1 MMKENTVII
10 GCSGCNTKNR
20 IPRDRLGDRPKCGK
34 CGNYLMIEGYSDSP
48 ADITDR
54 SFEKEVL
61 SFPGPVLVDC
71 WAPWCGP
78 CHMVAPILNELAS
91 EYAGRLKIA
100 KLNVDENPE
109 TASRYDT
116 RSIPTMLI
124 FKGGK
129 LVERIVGALPKE
141 KIERYILSVIT

>member
-1 MMKENTVII
+1 MFK
-10 GCSGCNTKNR
+10 
-20 IPRDRLGDRPKCGK
+20 
-34 CGNYLMIEGYSDSP
+34 GYSGRP
-48 ADITDR
+48 VDITDR

-61 SFPGPVLVDC
+61 SFPAPVLVDC

-78 CHMVAPILNELAS
+78 CRMVAPILDELAS

-124 FKGGK
+124 FKGGT

-141 KIERYILSVIT
+141 KIEQYILSVIT

>member
-1 MMKENTVII
+1 MKEEAII
-10 GCSGCNTKNR
+10 IQCPGCGAKNR
-20 IPRDRLGDRPKCGK
+20 IPRDRLGDKPKCGK
-34 CGNYLMIEGYSDSP
+34 CGNYLMIEGYSGSP
-48 ADITDR
+48 VDITDG

-61 SFPGPVLVDC
+61 SFPAPVLVDC

-78 CHMVAPILNELAS
+78 CRMVAPILDELAS
-91 EYAGRLKIA
+91 DYAGRLKIA

-141 KIERYILSVIT
+141 RIEQYILSVIK

>member
-1 MMKENTVII
+1 
-10 GCSGCNTKNR
+10 
-20 IPRDRLGDRPKCGK
+20 
-34 CGNYLMIEGYSDSP
+34 MIESYSDSP

-141 KIERYILSVIT
+141 RIEQYILSVIT

>member
-1 MMKENTVII
+1 MQEKSII
-10 GCSGCNTKNR
+10 IVCSECSTKNR
-20 IPRDRLGDRPKCGK
+20 IPGNRLADRPKCGK
-34 CGNYLMIEGYSDSP
+34 CGAYLAFYGYSGNP
-48 ADITDR
+48 VDITDR
-54 SFEKEVL
+54 SFEEEVL

-78 CHMVAPILNELAS
+78 CHMVAPILNDLAS
-91 EYAGRLKIA
+91 EYVGRLKIA

-129 LVERIVGALPKE
+129 LVERIVGALPK
-141 KIERYILSVIT
+141 KRIEQYILSVIK

>member
-1 MMKENTVII
+1 MMEEETVII
-10 GCSGCNTKNR
+10 GCSLCKTRNR

-34 CGNYLMIEGYSDSP
+34 CGTYLTIEGYSRAP
-48 ADITDR
+48 VDITDR
-54 SFEKEVL
+54 SFESEVL

-78 CHMVAPILNELAS
+78 CHMVAPILEELAYD
-91 EYAGRLKIA
+91 YAGRLKIA
-100 KLNVDENPE
+100 KLNVDENPK

-124 FKGGK
+124 FNNGE
-129 LVERIVGALPKE
+129 LVERIVGALPRE
-141 KIERYILSVIT
+141 RIEQYILSVIT

>member
-1 MMKENTVII
+1 MMKENSVII
-10 GCSGCNTKNR
+10 DCSGCGTKNR

-34 CGNYLMIEGYSDSP
+34 CGTSLVTEGYFDSP
-48 ADITDR
+48 VNITDR

-61 SFPGPVLVDC
+61 SSPGPVLVDC

-78 CHMVAPILNELAS
+78 CLMVAPILEELAS
-91 EYAGRLKIA
+91 KYAGRFKIA
-100 KLNVDENPE
+100 KLNVDENPV

-124 FKGGK
+124 FKGGN
-129 LVERIVGALPKE
+129 LEERIVGALPKE
-141 KIERYILSVIT
+141 RIEQYILSVIT

>member
-1 MMKENTVII
+1 MKEAAII
-10 GCSGCNTKNR
+10 IRCPGCGTKNQ
-20 IPRDRLGDRPKCGK
+20 IPKDRLGDKPKCGK
-34 CGNYLMIEGYSDSP
+34 CGNYLIFNGSSGSP
-48 ADITDR
+48 VDITDR

-78 CHMVAPILNELAS
+78 CRMVAPILDELAS

-100 KLNVDENPE
+100 KLNVDENPK
-109 TASRYDT
+109 TASQYDT

-124 FKGGK
+124 FKEGK
-129 LVERIVGALPKE
+129 LAERIVGALPKNQ
-141 KIERYILSVIT
+141 IEQHILSVIE